1 VNNLTD
7 TLLNYQHFNSI

>member
-7 TLLNYQHFNSI
+7 KLLNYQHFNSI